1 MKIEMFSRRNLI
13 GRKKW
18 YFRIRAGNGEV
29 VAQSEAYSR
38 RIDAMGTV
46 QAIRQD
52 VGTAEVV
59 ELS

>member
-1 MKIEMFSRRNLI
+1 MKIELFSRRNLFGI
-13 GRKKW
+13 KKW

-29 VAQSEAYSR
+29 IAHSEAYSR
-38 RIDAMGTV
+38 RIDAMGTA

>member
-1 MKIEMFSRRNLI
+1 MKIELFPRRNLI
-13 GRKKW
+13 GQKKW

-38 RIDAMGTV
+38 RIDAMGIA

>member
-1 MKIEMFSRRNLI
+1 MKIEVFPRRNIL
-13 GRKKW
+13 GQKRW
-18 YFRIRAGNGEV
+18 YFRLRAENGQT

-38 RIDAMGTV
+38 RIDAMAAA
-46 QAIRQD
+46 QSIRQN